1 MNKLRLFIALALIAA
16 IALLLPGCASKT
28 RVKSDL
34 HISGAPDWVNKGTNI
49 LNDRNGRLFHGV
61 GQAPEMDD
69 QALQISTADNRARAE
84 VARILT
90 SYMDVVSDDYL
101 SAAGKGK
108 DASSEQMVSQQI
120 HNLTKVNLSGA
131 RIIAHWRH
139 KKTNT
144 IYSLAE
150 LDMKDVKK
158 TMDTVEDMNE
168 DLRAY
173 ISTHGE
179 NVFDKMA
186 SGQ

>member
-1 MNKLRLFIALALIAA
+1 MNKPRTLIALALIAA
-16 IALLLPGCASKT
+16 LAVLLPACASKT

-90 SYMDVVSDDYL
+90 SYMDVVSDDFL
-101 SAAGKGK
+101 SASGKGK
-108 DASSEQMVSQQI
+108 DATSEQMVSQQI
-120 HNLTKVNLSGA
+120 KNLTRVNLSGA
-131 RIIAHWRH
+131 KIIAHWRH

-144 IYSLAE
+144 IYALAE

-158 TMDTVEDMNE
+158 ATKTVEDMNE
-168 DLRAY
+168 DLRAH
-173 ISTHGE
+173 IATHGE
-179 NVFDKMA
+179 NIFDKMA
-186 SGQ
+186 IGQ